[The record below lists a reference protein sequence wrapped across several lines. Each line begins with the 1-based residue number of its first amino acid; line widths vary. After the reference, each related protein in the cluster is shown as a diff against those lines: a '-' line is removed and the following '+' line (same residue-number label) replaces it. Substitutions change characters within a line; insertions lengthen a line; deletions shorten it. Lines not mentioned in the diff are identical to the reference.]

1 MRPSSLPPLERSSL
15 PPRHQRNS
23 VLVLATIVAICA
35 ASALIAVYL
44 RPRTRVVP
52 VGLRCEVQ
60 KNDDGSTS
68 VRVWDRP

>member
-1 MRPSSLPPLERSSL
+1 MRHNSLPPLGRSSL

-23 VLVLATIVAICA
+23 VLVLAIIVAICA
-35 ASALIAVYL
+35 ASALVAIYL

-52 VGLRCEVQ
+52 VAPHCEAQ
-60 KNDDGSTS
+60 RNDDGSTS